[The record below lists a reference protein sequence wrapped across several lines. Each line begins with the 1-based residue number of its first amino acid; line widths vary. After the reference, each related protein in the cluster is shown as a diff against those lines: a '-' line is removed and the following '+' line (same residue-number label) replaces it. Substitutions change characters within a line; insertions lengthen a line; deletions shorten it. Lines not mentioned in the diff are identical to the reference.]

1 MLWTPEL
8 ASYLEDAPWP
18 ATKEE
23 LLDYANRTGAPM
35 QVLDNLHEL
44 DDEET
49 EIFEGIEDLWPEAA
63 NHEDI
68 YFDEDGDGEYD
79 MDY

>member
-35 QVLDNLHEL
+35 QVIENLQEL
-44 DDEET
+44 DVEENDLY
-49 EIFEGIEDLWPEAA
+49 EGIEDLWPEAS

-68 YFDEDGDGEYD
+68 YFDEDEDGDYD
-79 MDY
+79 SDY

>member
-8 ASYLEDAPWP
+8 ASFLEDAPWP

-35 QVLDNLHEL
+35 QVIENIQEL
-44 DDEET
+44 SDDDGEV
-49 EIFEGIEDLWPEAA
+49 FDGIEDLWPEAA
-63 NHEDI
+63 NQEDMF
-68 YFDEDGDGEYD
+68 YDEDPE
-79 MDY
+79 DY